1 MFSTCPQKVFTNK
14 NLTSTDLR
22 VYLSIQ
28 GFANQEGYCFP
39 SIAKIAT
46 ILGVCRRT
54 VERSLSR
61 LEKEQVIARSKRI
74 KNDGG
79 YTSNGYYLTLEPK
92 AEKCE
97 KANETNTFNDT
108 TNMPQGIRQD
118 CRIPYDTNDATNY
131 KQCNNKYFNFTNM
144 RACAREELGNE
155 YMQAE
160 VTEQDRQAVQ
170 AAKQY
175 SSDYRFIKLPD
186 GKIAIR
192 PAAGFVLPETPSAQA
207 IVDCLTYKFGYDV
220 IIVDFKQHFL
230 GEIEIRS

>member
-1 MFSTCPQKVFTNK
+1 MFSICPQKVFTNK
-14 NLTSTDLR
+14 ILTSTDLR

-39 SIAKIAT
+39 SISKIAAT
-46 ILGVCRRT
+46 LGVCRRT

-61 LEKEQVIARSKRI
+61 LEQEQVIARSKRI
-74 KNDGG
+74 KNDGE
-79 YTSNGYYLTLEPK
+79 YTSNGYYLKLEPK
-92 AEKCE
+92 AE

-108 TNMPQGIRQD
+108 TNMSQGIRQD
-118 CRIPYDTNDATNY
+118 CRIPYDTEVASNY
-131 KQCNNKYFNFTNM
+131 KQCNNKYFNFTNT
-144 RACAREELGNE
+144 RAYAREELGNE
-155 YMQAE
+155 YVQAE

-175 SSDYRFIKLPD
+175 SSDYRFIKLQS

-207 IVDCLTYKFGYDV
+207 IADCLTYKFGYDV

-230 GEIEIRS
+230 GEVEIRS

>member
-1 MFSTCPQKVFTNK
+1 MFSICPQKVFTNK
-14 NLTSTDLR
+14 RLTSTDLR

-28 GFANQEGYCFP
+28 GFANQEGYCYP

-46 ILGVCRRT
+46 TLGVCRRT
-54 VERSLSR
+54 IERSLSR

-79 YTSNGYYLTLEPK
+79 YTSNGYYLKLEPK
-92 AEKCE
+92 GENI
-97 KANETNTFNDT
+97 NETAALNDT
-108 TNMPQGIRQD
+108 TNMTQGIRQD
-118 CRIPYDTNDATNY
+118 CRIPSDTNDATNY
-131 KQCNNKYFNFTNM
+131 NQCNNNNFNFNNT

-155 YMQAE
+155 YVQAE
-160 VTEQDRQAVQ
+160 ITEEDRQAVQ
-170 AAKQY
+170 VAKCY
-175 SSDYRFIKLPD
+175 SQNYRFIKLPD

-192 PAAGFVLPETPSAQA
+192 PAAGFVLSETPAAQA

-220 IIVDFKQHFL
+220 ILVDFNQHFL